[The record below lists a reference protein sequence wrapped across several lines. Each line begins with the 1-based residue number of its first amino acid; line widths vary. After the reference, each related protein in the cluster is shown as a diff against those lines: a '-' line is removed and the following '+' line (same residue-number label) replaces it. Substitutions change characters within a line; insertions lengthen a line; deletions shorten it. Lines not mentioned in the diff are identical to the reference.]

1 MRRRKLIC
9 VDMDG
14 TMLRDDQTIS
24 NETQQYFRDL
34 VKQGYYIVI
43 TSGRPFRAIEKYY
56 NQLGLNT
63 PVVCIN
69 GGMIYLPKSKTILFR
84 KTFDKDFVNSIISTI
99 GEENF
104 KYILLEDIKDNVYL
118 KDDNI
123 EYFFDYKEGMNVIYG
138 PLKDK
143 IQADLDGVILEL
155 NDSSLRVKLTEVATR
170 IKGINFRFWENCN
183 IGELYFTNVNKY
195 TSLSLLAEIYNITNE
210 DIICFGDAAND
221 IEMIKRAGIGI
232 AMKNGEKSVQMY
244 SDMVSLED
252 NNHDGVMQTLKLLLA
267 GNN

>member
-1 MRRRKLIC
+1 
-9 VDMDG
+9 
-14 TMLRDDQTIS
+14 
-24 NETQQYFRDL
+24 
-34 VKQGYYIVI
+34 
-43 TSGRPFRAIEKYY
+43 
-56 NQLGLNT
+56 
-63 PVVCIN
+63 
-69 GGMIYLPKSKTILFR
+69 
-84 KTFDKDFVNSIISTI
+84 
-99 GEENF
+99 
-104 KYILLEDIKDNVYL
+104 
-118 KDDNI
+118 
-123 EYFFDYKEGMNVIYG
+123 MNVIYG